1 MGDTAAGLDQ
11 IWPDELSPTSAA
23 LLSLAA
29 VAAFAALTQ
38 TAAHRAFTRS
48 TLK

>member
-1 MGDTAAGLDQ
+1 MGDTASGLHQ
-11 IWPDELSPTSAA
+11 IWPDGLPSADAA
-23 LLSLAA
+23 LLSLL
-29 VAAFAALTQ
+29 VLAAFAGLTQ

>member
-1 MGDTAAGLDQ
+1 MGDTAADLHQ
-11 IWPDELSPTSAA
+11 IWPAGLPVTDGA
-23 LLSLAA
+23 LLSMVV

-38 TAAHRAFTRS
+38 TAAHRAFIRG

>member
-1 MGDTAAGLDQ
+1 MGDTASGLHQ
-11 IWPDELSPTSAA
+11 IWPDNVPSADAA

>member
-1 MGDTAAGLDQ
+1 MGDTASGLHQ
-11 IWPDELSPTSAA
+11 IWPASVPSTGAA
-23 LLSLAA
+23 LLSL
-29 VAAFAALTQ
+29 VVLAAFAALTQ